1 MDYFD
6 IKEIDKLEKIL
17 NEIENFKDKFSCF
30 SDEQLSEQTL
40 DFRKRLY
47 YGESL
52 NSLLPETYAL
62 VFEAI
67 KRVYKIEPYKT
78 QILEAIA
85 LNQNRMA
92 EMKTGEGKTL
102 TALFPAYLN
111 ALKGKPV
118 HIMTA
123 NDYLANRDCEIAR
136 PVYEKLGIVVN
147 CVDSDQIKTK
157 KQEAYKADVVYGT
170 ISSFGFDYLRDNLAY
185 NKNDKVMRG
194 LGFAIID
201 EADNL
206 LLDQA
211 GTPLI
216 ISNNIEMA
224 DEQADV
230 IVKASCFVET
240 LSKDDVVVN
249 LKEKNAYISESGI
262 LKAEKYFKTS
272 DVNDINHLLYFINN
286 ALMARFIYKKDKDY
300 FIKNGK
306 IVLIGQTTGRSMPSH
321 KYKDCIQHAIEAK
334 EGLEI
339 TSETRVAG
347 SVTIQ
352 NFLKKYSKISG
363 MSGTLKTSE
372 KELIN
377 LYGLDVVQ
385 IPTNKPVIRKDYRDE
400 FFMTKREK
408 YVAIVK
414 DVMDSY
420 KKGQPVLIG
429 TASVEESE
437 ILSEILSDAG
447 INHNL
452 LNAKSY
458 EEEAMI
464 IANAGRFGAVTIA
477 TDMAGRGTDILLGG
491 NAEEFAKLELIKD
504 GVPADLLNHI
514 LITKTITDEKLQKL
528 YNHFLSVKTRY
539 EKETAENKQ
548 KVIGVGGLKVIGTEK
563 HSSVRIDNQLRGRAG
578 RQGEV
583 GESRFYSSAEDS
595 LIVESERDNL
605 FNKFD
610 LNFNDKLKSQILE
623 KINYIQKI
631 KESMD
636 YSARKT
642 MVKFDQELNR
652 QCEAFYSQREMI
664 LNMANI
670 DNFISKGIQ
679 IKVREIIDE
688 VFAENI
694 MIDSEK
700 ITKAVSD
707 VFDCD
712 LRNLER
718 HKKFDKDYIEEIVQ
732 VISDEIDEDYFR
744 FKFSDK
750 KAETV
755 DYYDKVMLLKI
766 MDNFFMDHLEKVEG
780 YHKIIGVK
788 SFVINDVLG
797 DYQRETHRMY
807 DEGMKKILPELA
819 VKLFEIRSERYAKNS
834 RKIDSDYLNKNMVQA
849 E

>member
-1 MDYFD
+1 MLDYFD
-6 IKEIDKLEKIL
+6 IKETNKIEKIL
-17 NEIENFKDKFSCF
+17 SEIEKYKDKFLRF
-30 SDEQLSEQTL
+30 SDEQFSEQTL
-40 DFRKRLY
+40 EFRKRLY

-52 NSLLPETYAL
+52 NSLLPEAYAL
-62 VFEAI
+62 VFETI
-67 KRVYKIEPYKT
+67 KRVYGIEPYKT
-78 QILEAIA
+78 QILGAIA

-111 ALKGKPV
+111 ALKGSPV

-136 PVYEKLGIVVN
+136 PVYEKLGIVVS
-147 CVDSDQIKTK
+147 CVNSDQIKTK
-157 KQEAYKADVVYGT
+157 KQEAYMSDVVYGT

-201 EADNL
+201 EADSL

-216 ISNNIEMA
+216 ISNNLEMP
-224 DEQADV
+224 DDQADLIMKV
-230 IVKASCFVET
+230 SHFVNA
-240 LSKDDVVVN
+240 LSEDDVVVN
-249 LKEKNAYISESGI
+249 LKEKSASISDSGI
-262 LKAEKYFKTS
+262 LKAEKYFKTA
-272 DVNDINHLLYFINN
+272 DVNDINDLLYSLNN
-286 ALMARFIYKKDKDY
+286 AVMAKYIYQKDKDY
-300 FIKNGK
+300 FVKDGK

-321 KYKDCIQHAIEAK
+321 KYKDGVQHAIEAK

-339 TSETRVAG
+339 TPETRVAG

-352 NFLKKYSKISG
+352 NFLKKYSRISG
-363 MSGTLKTSE
+363 MSGTIKSSE
-372 KELIN
+372 SELMN

-385 IPTNKPVIRKDYRDE
+385 VPTNKPVIRKDRRDE
-400 FFMTKREK
+400 FFMTKSEK
-408 YVAIVK
+408 YIAIVK
-414 DVMDSY
+414 DVMNSY

-429 TASVEESE
+429 TVSVKESE

-447 INHNL
+447 IKHNL

-464 IANAGRFGAVTIA
+464 IANAGCFGSVTIA

-491 NAEEFAKLELIKD
+491 NAEEFAKLELIND
-504 GVPADLLNHI
+504 GVPADLLDYV

-528 YNHFLSVKTRY
+528 YNHFLSVKARY
-539 EKETAENKQ
+539 EKEIAENKQ
-548 KVIGVGGLKVIGTEK
+548 KVVKAGGLKVIGTEK

-578 RQGEV
+578 RQGEI

-595 LIVESERDNL
+595 LIVESEKDNL
-605 FNKFD
+605 FSQFD
-610 LNFNDKLKSQILE
+610 LNLNDKLKSQILE

-636 YSARKT
+636 YSARKA
-642 MVKFDQELNR
+642 MVMFDQELNR

-664 LNMANI
+664 LNMTNI
-670 DNFISKGIQ
+670 DNFISKGIK
-679 IKVREIIDE
+679 IKVGEIVIS
-688 VFAENI
+688 VFAENK
-694 MIDSEK
+694 MVDSGK

-707 VFDCD
+707 AFNYD
-712 LRNLER
+712 LKCLAG
-718 HKKFDKDYIEEIVQ
+718 HKKFNKDNIEEIVQ
-732 VISDEIDEDYFR
+732 EIADEIDEDYFR

-750 KAETV
+750 KSETV
-755 DYYDKVMLLKI
+755 DCYDKVMLLKI

-780 YHKIIGVK
+780 YHKILGVK
-788 SFVINDVLG
+788 SLAMNDALG
-797 DYQRETHRMY
+797 DYQRETHKMY
-807 DEGMKKILPELA
+807 DDGMKEILPELA
-819 VKLFEIRSERYAKNS
+819 TKLFEIRAERFAKNS
-834 RKIDSDYLNKNMVQA
+834 RKNDTDYLNRNMI
-849 E
+849 